1 MKVTIKP
8 VSLRA
13 RLQRSCDHKDL
24 PQASEGKV
32 TFPACPWSP
41 AKTLGM
47 HREAIALRAV
57 GQIAMERGGFRRP
70 HILFLE
76 EGKSLPQ
83 ISRGRRWE
91 WKESGPRHENPH
103 ALRSLDFFLN
113 AWNPLEV
120 FIRGVT

>member
-1 MKVTIKP
+1 MTIKL

-13 RLQRSCDHKDL
+13 RLQRSRDHKAS
-24 PQASEGKV
+24 PQAFNRKM
-32 TFPACPWSP
+32 TFRACPWSP

-57 GQIAMERGGFRRP
+57 GQITMDRGGFRRP

-76 EGKSLPQ
+76 EDKSLPQ

-91 WKESGPRHENPH
+91 
-103 ALRSLDFFLN
+103 
-113 AWNPLEV
+113 
-120 FIRGVT
+120 